1 MVTIVDVARRAG
13 VSTSTVSHVVNGT
26 RPVRDDT
33 RKRVEEAIEG
43 TGYQQDSVARA
54 LRRARTDSI
63 GLIVSNVAEPVFGNM
78 VRGAE
83 QAAGA
88 AGFTVLLANSGEDA
102 TGEQRSLAAL
112 TARRV
117 DGLIIAP
124 AARSAWR
131 RLEEVRAAG
140 VPIVLMD
147 RASRLRTDMV
157 GVENFEPMR
166 DLVMHLVGHGH
177 RRIALASGDVGVS
190 TIAERHK
197 GYLHAMKQAG
207 IAVRE
212 EYILTG
218 TGLSEQTRT
227 DVRGLLSSGR
237 RPTAI
242 VASSTETA
250 VGTLEAADD
259 LGLSVPD
266 DLAFATFDGFPQ
278 ADLFRPRLTTVTSP
292 AFEIG
297 ETAVQLLMRRLSGE
311 PVRRSR
317 TIRLKPLTSYRDS
330 CGCVGT

>member
-1 MVTIVDVARRAG
+1 MATIIDVARRAG

-26 RPVRDDT
+26 RPVRDET
-33 RKRVEEAIEG
+33 RKRVEEAIAG

-63 GLIVSNVAEPVFGNM
+63 GLVVSNVAEPVFGNM

-102 TGEQRSLAAL
+102 AGEERSLAAL

-140 VPIVLMD
+140 IPIVLMD
-147 RASRLRTDMV
+147 RSSKLRTDMV
-157 GVENFEPMR
+157 GVENQAPMR
-166 DLVMHLVGHGH
+166 DLVLHLVEHGH
-177 RRIALASGDVGVS
+177 RRIALAGGDLGVS

-197 GYLHAMKQAG
+197 GYYDAMAQAG
-207 IAVRE
+207 IPVRDDHV
-212 EYILTG
+212 LTG
-218 TGLSEQTRT
+218 SGLSEQTRT
-227 DVRGLLSSGR
+227 DVRRLFSAGR

-242 VASSTETA
+242 VATSTETA
-250 VGTLEAADD
+250 IGTLEAADD

-266 DLAFATFDGFPQ
+266 DFAFATFDGFPH

-297 ETAVQLLMRRLSGE
+297 ETAVQLLLRRLSDG
-311 PVRRSR
+311 VRRSK
-317 TIRLKPLTSYRDS
+317 TVRLKPVTSYRDS
-330 CGCVGT
+330 CGCVDT